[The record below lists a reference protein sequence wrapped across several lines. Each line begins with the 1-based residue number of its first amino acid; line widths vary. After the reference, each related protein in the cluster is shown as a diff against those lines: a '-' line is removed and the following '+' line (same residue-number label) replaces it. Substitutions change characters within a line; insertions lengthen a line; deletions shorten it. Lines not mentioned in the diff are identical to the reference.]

1 MNDHPVVMFEF
12 ISERPDE
19 LRAFYRAAF
28 GWDYESSGG
37 FAYVTFGSPPPTSL
51 GGIGQAQV
59 GVPGWEPGARFYL
72 ATDDLEATLASVVEA
87 GGARYVEP
95 QRADAYEF
103 AMFTDPDGN
112 IVGLLKSSA
121 SH

>member
-12 ISERPDE
+12 ISERPDR
-19 LRAFYRAAF
+19 LRTFYREVF
-28 GWDYESSGG
+28 GWDYETSGG
-37 FAYVTFGSPPPTSL
+37 FSYVTFGSPPPTSL
-51 GGIGQAQV
+51 GGIGQAKPST
-59 GVPGWEPGARFYL
+59 PGWEPGARFYL
-72 ATDDLEATLASVVEA
+72 ATADLEETLEAVVRA

-95 QRADAYEF
+95 ERVDTYRF

-112 IVGLLKSSA
+112 IVGLLQSST